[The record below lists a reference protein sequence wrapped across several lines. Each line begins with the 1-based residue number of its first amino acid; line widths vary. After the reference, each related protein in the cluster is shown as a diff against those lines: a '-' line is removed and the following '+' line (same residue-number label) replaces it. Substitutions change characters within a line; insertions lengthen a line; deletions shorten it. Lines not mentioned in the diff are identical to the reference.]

1 MNPPPDD
8 ERDRDAAGRPR
19 NARPRDALGR
29 PLSRGSAGVHGTP
42 DDLSL
47 TADQTLTEAQRL
59 LDAGLAFGAHEVL
72 ESRWKAAPHSERELW
87 RGLAQLAVGVTH
99 AQRGNPVGATEL
111 LRRAVGHVER
121 YSPDPP
127 FGIAVAGLVIWARAL
142 IARIEQD
149 GLDAVSPADLTPRL
163 RARP

>member
-1 MNPPPDD
+1 
-8 ERDRDAAGRPR
+8 
-19 NARPRDALGR
+19 
-29 PLSRGSAGVHGTP
+29 
-42 DDLSL
+42 
-47 TADQTLTEAQRL
+47 
-59 LDAGLAFGAHEVL
+59 
-72 ESRWKAAPHSERELW
+72 
-87 RGLAQLAVGVTH
+87 
-99 AQRGNPVGATEL
+99 
-111 LRRAVGHVER
+111 VER